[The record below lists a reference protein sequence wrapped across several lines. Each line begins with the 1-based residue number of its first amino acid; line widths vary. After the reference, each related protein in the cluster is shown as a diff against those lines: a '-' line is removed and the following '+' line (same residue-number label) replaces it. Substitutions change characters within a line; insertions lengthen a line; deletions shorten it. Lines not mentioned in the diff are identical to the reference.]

1 MKKSIIPLTVLA
13 LSISQ
18 ASLAYCQ
25 QFSPFYVGAELGGG
39 NLNYEHQGKAA
50 GALSVNDNGL
60 AGRLLVGM
68 DLNRNVALEMG
79 YTLYKDPE
87 LKLQGGAQAKF
98 SQQSLDLLAKI
109 SLPVSSYA
117 SFYAKGGMSCVHRG
131 DSQVIIN
138 NEITNYSDSDDHLRP
153 MLGVGVDYSF
163 NPRVSGNL
171 GYYHTFGVDDLKDAD
186 FYGVGLTFR
195 LG

>member
-1 MKKSIIPLTVLA
+1 MKKTIIPLTVLA

-39 NLNYEHQGKAA
+39 NLNYDHQGKEA
-50 GALSVNDNGL
+50 GAISVNDDGL

-87 LKLQGGAQAKF
+87 FKLRDQQVKF
-98 SQQSLDLLAKI
+98 AQQSLDFLAKV

-117 SFYAKGGMSCVHRG
+117 SFYAKGGMSCVFRG
-131 DSQVIIN
+131 EAQVIDN
-138 NEITNYSDSDDHLRP
+138 NQITRFSDSDSHLRP